1 MGDARSERAQVGHS
15 FRLDEFLIASRLTIG
30 KANHSNEFSSMMDGE
45 AQEFRERQM
54 IRGEAAAVWIRR
66 RIVG

>member
-1 MGDARSERAQVGHS
+1 
-15 FRLDEFLIASRLTIG
+15 
-30 KANHSNEFSSMMDGE
+30 MMDGE